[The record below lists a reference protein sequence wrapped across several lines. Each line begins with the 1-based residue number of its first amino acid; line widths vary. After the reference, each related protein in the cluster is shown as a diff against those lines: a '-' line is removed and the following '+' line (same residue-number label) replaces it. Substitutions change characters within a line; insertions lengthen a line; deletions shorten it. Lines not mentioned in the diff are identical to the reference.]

1 MDISDLKIGREGTFI
16 PPFKSNINIVK
27 SYENEGYDSIFFAD
41 HILNWVP
48 ESIWTPDIT
57 DLANIYPSPHLIY
70 DVFSMLIATALN
82 TKKIHLGTGV
92 TEPFRRNPAVL
103 AQTFLTLDELSR
115 GRVIL
120 GIGTG
125 EKGNTVPYGIKWENP
140 VGRLEEA
147 VMIIRRLWE
156 SDEKIDYDG
165 KFWKLKNALLRLKT
179 LKKGEFPPIWIAA
192 RGPRMLDITSRLGD
206 GWLPIFLKPE
216 IYKKKLGILRESAQK
231 AGRDKD
237 DITPA
242 IIVGIITDEE
252 REEIDKMLEHPI
264 TKNNLIPLYH
274 EDFKPYGLSHP
285 LGENMDGTLEFIP
298 TNYDKNSM
306 LKILEIIPTKMCCD
320 FYINGTPDEVISQIE
335 EYAKVGVK
343 HIILFNVSILCG
355 LKYIPRSNKCMKKI
369 IKYFKN

>member
-1 MDISDLKIGREGTFI
+1 MDIDDLKIGREGTFV
-16 PPFKSNINIVK
+16 PPFRTNINTVK
-27 SYENEGYDSIFFAD
+27 MYENEGYDSIFFAD

-48 ESIWTPDIT
+48 ESIWTPEIT
-57 DLANIYPSPHLIY
+57 DLANVYPSPHLLY
-70 DVFSMLIATALN
+70 DVFSMLTATALS
-82 TKKIHLGTGV
+82 TKRINFGTGV
-92 TEPFRRNPAVL
+92 TEPFRRHPAVL

-125 EKGNTVPYGIKWENP
+125 EKENTIPYGIKWDSP
-140 VGRLEEA
+140 VDRLEEA
-147 VMIIRRLWE
+147 IIIIKRLWE
-156 SDEKIDYDG
+156 SDKNFNYDG
-165 KFWKLKNALLRLKT
+165 KFWKLKNAILRLEPFR
-179 LKKGEFPPIWIAA
+179 KGKFPPIWIAA
-192 RGPRMLDITSRLGD
+192 RGPRMLDITGRFGD

-216 IYKKKLGILRESAQK
+216 VYKEKLMILRKSMQK
-231 AGRDKD
+231 AGRDTNE
-237 DITPA
+237 IIPA

-252 REEIDKMLEHPI
+252 REEVEKMLENPI
-264 TKNNLIPLYH
+264 TKNNLIPLYN

-285 LGENMDGTLEFIP
+285 LGENINGTLDFIP
-298 TNYDKNSM
+298 TNYEKKSM
-306 LKILEIIPTKMCCD
+306 LEILEKIPIKMCRD
-320 FYINGTPDEVISQIE
+320 FYLNGIPEDIISQIE

>member
-27 SYENEGYDSIFFAD
+27 NYENEGYDSIFFAD

-48 ESIWTPDIT
+48 ESLWTSDIT

-70 DVFSMLIATALN
+70 DVFSMLTATALN
-82 TKKIHLGTGV
+82 TKKIQLGTGV

-125 EKGNTVPYGIKWENP
+125 EKGNTIPYGIKWENP
-140 VGRLEEA
+140 VRRLEEA
-147 VMIIRRLWE
+147 VIIIRRLWE
-156 SDEKIDYDG
+156 SEDKIDYNG
-165 KFWKLKNALLRLKT
+165 KFWALKNALLRLKPF
-179 LKKGEFPPIWIAA
+179 KKGEYPPIWIAA
-192 RGPRMLDITSRLGD
+192 RGPRMLDITSRLAD

-231 AGRDKD
+231 VGRDTNE
-237 DITPA
+237 ITPA

-252 REEIDKMLEHPI
+252 TEEVEKMLEHPI

-298 TNYDKNSM
+298 TNYDKKSM
-306 LKILEIIPTKMCCD
+306 LKILEIIPTKMCRD
-320 FYINGTPDEVISQIE
+320 FYINGTPEEVISQIE

-343 HIILFNVSILCG
+343 HIILFNVSIFCG

-369 IKYFKN
+369 IEYFKN